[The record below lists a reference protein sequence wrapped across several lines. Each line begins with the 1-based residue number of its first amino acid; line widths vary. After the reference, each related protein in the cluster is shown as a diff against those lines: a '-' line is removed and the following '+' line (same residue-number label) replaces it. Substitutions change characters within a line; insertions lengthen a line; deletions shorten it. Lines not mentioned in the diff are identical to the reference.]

1 MAVYTKISDKDIT
14 LINKK
19 FKLGKKIKF
28 QGIKKGIENTNY
40 LLKTEKGKFILTI
53 FEKRVRSSDL
63 PFFMKLMDLLSFK
76 KIICPKPLKDNFGK
90 YLFKIKN
97 KKACIVS
104 FLSGKDKNNLTY
116 KNCFEVGKNIAKMH
130 KATKNF
136 KIKRSNSMGINKLHP
151 LLNSINFKKS
161 KLILSY
167 KKFLYKNLEEI
178 KKNWPKKLPS
188 GIILSNDEE
197 LGKKFNTAVFPGYQG
212 GPLMHIIAA
221 KAAGFLEALQPEFQD
236 YIKSVLA
243 NAKILAETL
252 KNNGFKIYSD
262 GTDTHLMLVD
272 LRPFNVKGNLAAESL
287 SRANITCNKN
297 GIPFDTEKPMITSG
311 IRLGT
316 QAATT
321 RGFGLNEFKTVG
333 ELITKTIK
341 GLSENPDDNS
351 KVENEVRNEVINL
364 TSSFPIYKNL

>member
-1 MAVYTKISDKDIT
+1 MAVYTKISDKDII

-40 LLKTEKGKFILTI
+40 LLRTDKGKFILTI
-53 FEKRVRSSDL
+53 FEKRVNNSDL
-63 PFFMKLMDLLSFK
+63 PFFMKLMDLLSLK
-76 KIICPKPLKDNFGK
+76 KIICPKPLKDNYGK

-167 KKFLYKNLEEI
+167 KEFLFNNLKEI

-188 GIILSNDEE
+188 GIIHADLFVDNIFFKNNKFSGFIDFYFSANDYYAYE
-197 LGKKFNTAVFPGYQG
+197 LAICINALCFDKNKSKFILNKQKVNNLIKGYEKIRKISINEKNKLNILCKG
-212 GPLMHIIAA
+212 AA
-221 KAAGFLEALQPEFQD
+221 IRYLLTRAYD
-236 YIKSVLA
+236 YINTPKTALI
-243 NAKILAETL
+243 KIKDPKEYYQKLMIH
-252 KNNGFKIYSD
+252 NQINSFKEYI
-262 GTDTHLMLVD
+262 H
-272 LRPFNVKGNLAAESL
+272 
-287 SRANITCNKN
+287 
-297 GIPFDTEKPMITSG
+297 
-311 IRLGT
+311 
-316 QAATT
+316 
-321 RGFGLNEFKTVG
+321 
-333 ELITKTIK
+333 
-341 GLSENPDDNS
+341 
-351 KVENEVRNEVINL
+351 
-364 TSSFPIYKNL
+364 

>member
-1 MAVYTKISDKDIT
+1 MAVYTKISDKDII

-53 FEKRVRSSDL
+53 FEKRVNNSDL
-63 PFFMKLMDLLSFK
+63 PFFMKLMDLLSLR
-76 KIICPKPLKDNFGK
+76 KIICPKPLKDNYGK

-97 KKACIVS
+97 KRACIVS

-136 KIKRSNSMGINKLHP
+136 KIKRANSMGINKLHP

-167 KKFLYKNLEEI
+167 KEFLFNNLKEI

-188 GIILSNDEE
+188 GIIHADLFVDNIFFKNNKFSGFIDFYFSANDYYAYE
-197 LGKKFNTAVFPGYQG
+197 LAICINALCFDKNKSKFILNKQKVNNLIKGYEKIRKISIYEKNKLNILCKG
-212 GPLMHIIAA
+212 AA
-221 KAAGFLEALQPEFQD
+221 IRYLLTRAYD
-236 YIKSVLA
+236 YINTPKTALI
-243 NAKILAETL
+243 KIKDPKEYYQKLMIH
-252 KNNGFKIYSD
+252 NQINSFKEYI
-262 GTDTHLMLVD
+262 H
-272 LRPFNVKGNLAAESL
+272 
-287 SRANITCNKN
+287 
-297 GIPFDTEKPMITSG
+297 
-311 IRLGT
+311 
-316 QAATT
+316 
-321 RGFGLNEFKTVG
+321 
-333 ELITKTIK
+333 
-341 GLSENPDDNS
+341 
-351 KVENEVRNEVINL
+351 
-364 TSSFPIYKNL
+364 

>member
-1 MAVYTKISDKDIT
+1 MAVYTKISDKDII

-40 LLKTEKGKFILTI
+40 LLKSEKGKFILTI
-53 FEKRVRSSDL
+53 FEKRVSSSDL
-63 PFFMKLMDLLSFK
+63 PFFMKLMDLLSLK
-76 KIICPKPLKDNFGK
+76 KIICPKPLKDNYGK

-130 KATKNF
+130 KATKNL

-167 KKFLYKNLEEI
+167 KEFLFKNLKEI

-188 GIILSNDEE
+188 GIIHADLFVDNIFFKNNKFSGFIDFYFSANDYFAYE
-197 LGKKFNTAVFPGYQG
+197 LAICINALCFDKNKSKFILNKQKVNNLIKGYEKIRKISINEKNKLNILCKG
-212 GPLMHIIAA
+212 AA
-221 KAAGFLEALQPEFQD
+221 IRYLLTRAYD
-236 YIKSVLA
+236 YINTPKTALI
-243 NAKILAETL
+243 KIKDPKEYYQKLMIH
-252 KNNGFKIYSD
+252 NQINSFKEYI
-262 GTDTHLMLVD
+262 H
-272 LRPFNVKGNLAAESL
+272 
-287 SRANITCNKN
+287 
-297 GIPFDTEKPMITSG
+297 
-311 IRLGT
+311 
-316 QAATT
+316 
-321 RGFGLNEFKTVG
+321 
-333 ELITKTIK
+333 
-341 GLSENPDDNS
+341 
-351 KVENEVRNEVINL
+351 
-364 TSSFPIYKNL
+364 

>member
-1 MAVYTKISDKDIT
+1 MAVYTKINDKDII

-53 FEKRVRSSDL
+53 FEKRVSSSDL
-63 PFFMKLMDLLSFK
+63 PFFMKLMDLLSLK
-76 KIICPKPLKDNFGK
+76 KIICPKPLKDNYGK

-130 KATKNF
+130 KATKNL

-167 KKFLYKNLEEI
+167 KEFLFKNLKEI

-188 GIILSNDEE
+188 GIIHADLFVDNIFFKNNKFSGFIDFYFSANDYFAYE
-197 LGKKFNTAVFPGYQG
+197 LAICINALCFDKNKSKFILNKQKVNNLIKGYEKIRKISINEKNKLNILCKG
-212 GPLMHIIAA
+212 AA
-221 KAAGFLEALQPEFQD
+221 IRYLLTRAYD
-236 YIKSVLA
+236 YINTPKTALI
-243 NAKILAETL
+243 KIKDPKEYYQKLMIH
-252 KNNGFKIYSD
+252 NQINSFKEYI
-262 GTDTHLMLVD
+262 H
-272 LRPFNVKGNLAAESL
+272 
-287 SRANITCNKN
+287 
-297 GIPFDTEKPMITSG
+297 
-311 IRLGT
+311 
-316 QAATT
+316 
-321 RGFGLNEFKTVG
+321 
-333 ELITKTIK
+333 
-341 GLSENPDDNS
+341 
-351 KVENEVRNEVINL
+351 
-364 TSSFPIYKNL
+364 

>member
-1 MAVYTKISDKDIT
+1 MAVYTKISDKDII

-53 FEKRVRSSDL
+53 FEKRVSSSDL
-63 PFFMKLMDLLSFK
+63 PFFMKLMDLLSLR
-76 KIICPKPLKDNFGK
+76 KIICPKPLKDNYGK

-188 GIILSNDEE
+188 GIIHADLFVDNIFFKNNKFSGFIDFYFSANDYYAYE
-197 LGKKFNTAVFPGYQG
+197 LAICINALCFDKNKSKFILNKQKVNNLIKGYEKIRKISINEKNKLNILCKG
-212 GPLMHIIAA
+212 AA
-221 KAAGFLEALQPEFQD
+221 IRYLLTRAYD
-236 YIKSVLA
+236 YINTPKTALI
-243 NAKILAETL
+243 KIKDPKEYYQKLMIH
-252 KNNGFKIYSD
+252 NQINSFKEYI
-262 GTDTHLMLVD
+262 H
-272 LRPFNVKGNLAAESL
+272 
-287 SRANITCNKN
+287 
-297 GIPFDTEKPMITSG
+297 
-311 IRLGT
+311 
-316 QAATT
+316 
-321 RGFGLNEFKTVG
+321 
-333 ELITKTIK
+333 
-341 GLSENPDDNS
+341 
-351 KVENEVRNEVINL
+351 
-364 TSSFPIYKNL
+364 